1 MRQRSFYYGLL
12 GAAVFVPGFIA
23 PVNAQSDAKPKYD
36 DFIAVGAVSVPEF
49 EGSDSQQTV
58 PLLFGQVSFSGNRY
72 LSIQGTGLRVNV
84 LNSSKWSAGPSAN
97 FQFGR
102 DDGVESARIAALQE
116 VDIAIE
122 LGGFVSR
129 SWVGVGH
136 PTGVLTAGLNFVHD
150 VAGAHD
156 GWQAQASM
164 GYGRNFG
171 NRFRL
176 TGNAGATFVNDDYA
190 ETYFTVSDTDSAR
203 SGLDTFQAEGGLKD
217 VGVSLVGTY
226 KLADRWS
233 AVGFTSYRRLVGDA
247 ADTPIVDREGDANQ
261 LIVAIG
267 VGYSF

>member
-1 MRQRSFYYGLL
+1 MRHRSFYYGLL
-12 GAAVFVPGFIA
+12 GTAVLLPGFIS
-23 PVNAQSDAKPKYD
+23 PLHAQSEAKPKYD
-36 DFIAVGAVSVPEF
+36 DFIALGVVSVPEY
-49 EGSDSQQTV
+49 EGSDSQQIV
-58 PLLFGQVSFSGNRY
+58 PLVFGQVSFAGNRY
-72 LSIQGTGLRVNV
+72 LSIEGTGLRVNV

-102 DDGVESARIAALQE
+102 DDGVESETIAALEE

-129 SWVGVGH
+129 NWVGVGH
-136 PTGVLTAGLNFVHD
+136 PTGVLTAGVNFVHD

-156 GWQAQASM
+156 GWQAQASL

-171 NRFRL
+171 NRLRL

-190 ETYFTVSDTDSAR
+190 GTYFTVSDTDSAR
-203 SGLDTFQAEGGLKD
+203 SGLDPFEAEGGLKD
-217 VGVSLVGTY
+217 VGVSLTTIY
-226 KLADRWS
+226 NLTDRWS

-247 ADTPIVDREGDANQ
+247 ADTPIVDLEGDPNQ